1 MAFNLDNPANQLAWD
16 IANRNA
22 EAEAAARK
30 YISDQTAMQNAS
42 KLIAPYGGD
51 IADYQGALGQSD
63 AAAKRRADMA
73 ALYKNYVIGRPELLA
88 GAAAEKRRSGG
99 GTGSAYSGYTPQMSV
114 DELVN
119 LLLGNTS
126 QPQRV
131 VAGSAGQATT
141 PGAATSVRP
150 TVVQPVRRP
159 GNMITSSQAA
169 RGY

>member
-73 ALYKNYVIGRPELLA
+73 ALYRNYVIGRPEMVT
-88 GAAAEKRRSGG
+88 GAALEKAKRS

-114 DELVN
+114 EEMMN

-159 GNMITSSQAA
+159 GNMVTSSQAA